1 MTKFLQFEPAFN
13 VQSGRVVVWIIGC
26 AGCRLEYC
34 QESAIIET
42 SSIFQ
47 PKTRLMKKI
56 AINGFGRIGRAA
68 LKVIFETND
77 LELVGVNDLLSIEN
91 AAYLLKYDSNYGK
104 YDRDIQING
113 DILTIDGK
121 PVKYT
126 SEKNIESLPWA
137 SLEVDVVIES
147 TGIFTNQT
155 DAEKHL
161 AAGAKFVVISGP
173 TKDTPTVVHGVN
185 TEDGKVSVFSCAS
198 CTTNNISPIIE
209 ILGRRLGIK
218 KAILNTTHAY
228 TASQTLV
235 DAPSK
240 REPRMGRAAAT
251 NLAPAATGAAVAT
264 TKALP
269 QYAGK
274 FDGIAVRVPVPVG
287 SISDITF
294 IAERATSVQEINQ
307 ILIEEAATSRYEKV
321 VAVTDEPL
329 VSSDIIKSPYAATVD
344 LEMTRVVDGDL
355 VKVMAW
361 YDNEW
366 GFTNQMIRQIQSI

>member
-1 MTKFLQFEPAFN
+1 
-13 VQSGRVVVWIIGC
+13 
-26 AGCRLEYC
+26 
-34 QESAIIET
+34 
-42 SSIFQ
+42 
-47 PKTRLMKKI
+47 MKKI

-77 LELVGVNDLLSIEN
+77 LELVGVNDLMSIEN

-104 YDRDIQING
+104 YDREIKIED
-113 DILTIDGK
+113 DTILVDGK

-126 SEKNIESLPWA
+126 SIKNIESLPWKM
-137 SLEVDVVIES
+137 LEADIVIES
-147 TGIFTNQT
+147 TGIFTNQA
-155 DAEKHL
+155 DAEKHI

-185 TEDGKVSVFSCAS
+185 TEDGKVAVFSCAS

-274 FDGIAVRVPVPVG
+274 FDGIAVRVPVTVG

-294 IAERATSVQEINQ
+294 IAERPTRIEEINQ
-307 ILIEEAATSRYEKV
+307 ILTEESATPRYEKV
-321 VAVTDEPL
+321 VSVTDEPL
-329 VSSDIIKSPYAATVD
+329 VSGDIIKSPFAATVD

>member
-1 MTKFLQFEPAFN
+1 
-13 VQSGRVVVWIIGC
+13 
-26 AGCRLEYC
+26 
-34 QESAIIET
+34 
-42 SSIFQ
+42 
-47 PKTRLMKKI
+47 MKKI
-56 AINGFGRIGRAA
+56 AINGFGRIGRSS
-68 LKVIFETND
+68 LKVILETPDLEVVGIND
-77 LELVGVNDLLSIEN
+77 LMSIEN
-91 AAYLLKYDSNYGK
+91 AVYLFKYDSIYGK
-104 YDRDIQING
+104 FDKKIFFDGEYIV
-113 DILTIDGK
+113 IDDK
-121 PVKYT
+121 RIRFT
-126 SEKNIESLPWA
+126 SIKDPLELPWKELA
-137 SLEVDVVIES
+137 VDVVIES
-147 TGIFTNQT
+147 TGFFTNKV

-161 AAGAKFVVISGP
+161 TAGAKFVVISGP

-185 TEDGKVSVFSCAS
+185 TEDGKVSIFSCAS

-209 ILGRRLGIK
+209 ILGRRVGIK

-240 REPRMGRAAAT
+240 KEPRMGRTAGN
-251 NLAPAATGAAVAT
+251 NLAPAATGAAIAT

-269 QYAGK
+269 QYLGK
-274 FDGIAVRVPVPVG
+274 FDGVAVRVPVAVG

-294 IAERATSVQEINQ
+294 VTERPTSVAEINA
-307 ILIEEAATSRYEKV
+307 ILIEEALTPRYNKV

-329 VSSDIIKSPYAATVD
+329 VSTDIIKSPFASTVD

-366 GFTNQMIRQIQSI
+366 GFTNQMIRQIQEL

>member
-1 MTKFLQFEPAFN
+1 
-13 VQSGRVVVWIIGC
+13 
-26 AGCRLEYC
+26 
-34 QESAIIET
+34 
-42 SSIFQ
+42 
-47 PKTRLMKKI
+47 MKKI

-68 LKVIFETND
+68 LKVIFENND
-77 LELVGVNDLLSIEN
+77 LEVVGINDLMSIEN
-91 AAYLLKYDSNYGK
+91 AAYLLRYDSNYGK
-104 YDRDIQING
+104 YEKEVQIEG
-113 DILTIDGK
+113 DTLIVGGK
-121 PVKYT
+121 PVKYH
-126 SEKNIESLPWA
+126 SIREIENLPWKA
-137 SLEVDVVIES
+137 LDVDVVIES
-147 TGIFTNQT
+147 TGFFTTNA
-155 DAEKHL
+155 DAEKHI
-161 AAGAKFVVISGP
+161 ASGAKFVVISGP
-173 TKDTPTVVHGVN
+173 TKDTPTIVHGVN
-185 TEDGKVSVFSCAS
+185 TEAGKVSIFSCAS
-198 CTTNNISPIIE
+198 CTTNSISPVIE

-240 REPRMGRAAAT
+240 REPRMGRAAGI
-251 NLAPAATGAAVAT
+251 NLAPAATGAAIAT

-294 IAERATSVQEINQ
+294 IAERPTTVEEINQ
-307 ILIEEAATSRYEKV
+307 ILTEEAATERYEKV

-329 VSSDIIKSPYAATVD
+329 VSTDIVKSPFAATVD

-366 GFTNQMIRQIQSI
+366 GFTNQMIRQIQSL